1 MRLLFLIVLTG
12 IALSVSVRTEA
23 SDLLA
28 AQPGQ
33 PLRKVRVGASAAV
46 MSKPDVPIC
55 YIQWTNSDRL
65 VNLTQLCGKQPQDL
79 SRSQLTYPQPPTP
92 YDQSAIKNFDD
103 SVYGDRK

>member
-1 MRLLFLIVLTG
+1 MRLLFLIVLTC

-28 AQPGQ
+28 AQPGE
-33 PLRKVRVGASAAV
+33 PLRKAGVSAPAAV

-79 SRSQLTYPQPPTP
+79 SRIQITYPQPPTP

-103 SVYGDRK
+103 SVYGDGK

>member
-1 MRLLFLIVLTG
+1 MKLLFLIVLTC

-33 PLRKVRVGASAAV
+33 PLRMVGGSASAA
-46 MSKPDVPIC
+46 MSKTDVPIC

-79 SRSQLTYPQPPTP
+79 SRSQITYPQPPAP
-92 YDQSAIKNFDD
+92 YDQSAIKKFDD
-103 SVYGDRK
+103 SVYGDGK